1 MDDPVHPA
9 NHPHSRGR
17 LCHTFFRGAGRFV
30 TIMHVGHGVLNKSI
44 KRLVGNLKKALRLFE
59 QSTNSGVCGFKV
71 FREDPG
77 FAHDGHEVGIGHPT
91 R

>member
-1 MDDPVHPA
+1 MDDPVYPA

-17 LCHTFFRGAGRFV
+17 LCHTFFRGAERFV
-30 TIMHVGHGVLNKSI
+30 TLMHVGHGVLNKSI
-44 KRLVGNLKKALRLFE
+44 ERLAGNLKKALRLFE
-59 QSTNSGVCGFKV
+59 QSTNSRVRGIQV
-71 FREDPG
+71 FRQDPG